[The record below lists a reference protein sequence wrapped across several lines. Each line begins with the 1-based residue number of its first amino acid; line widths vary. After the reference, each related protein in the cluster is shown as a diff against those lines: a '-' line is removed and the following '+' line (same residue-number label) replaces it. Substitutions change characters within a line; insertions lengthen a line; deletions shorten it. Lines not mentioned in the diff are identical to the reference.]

1 MAYIAVNTEA
11 TFVRLDISAYSLNAN
26 ANAAFAD
33 TGNILTVPSLQD
45 ITVNA
50 TPGLFRWQELG
61 FLSEKVVTTPST
73 NSINTTLVLDDT
85 AFFTGANS
93 TAGIFALTNEK
104 TQVYFRL
111 YWAGD
116 DTNDKFIQGSGYLS
130 ALAPT
135 VSPTAPVWTA
145 PVTIEVVG
153 NYEQGVVPAP

>member
-1 MAYIAVNTEA
+1 MAYIAVNSEA
-11 TFVRLDISAYSLNAN
+11 NFVRLDINASGTFAN
-26 ANAAFAD
+26 ASLAMED
-33 TGNILTVPSLQD
+33 SGNVLTVPSLQD
-45 ITVNA
+45 VTVNA

-93 TAGIFALTNEK
+93 TAGIFDITNEK
-104 TQVYFRL
+104 TLVYFRL

-116 DTNDKFIQGSGYLS
+116 SSGDKFIEGEGYLS

-153 NYEQGVVPAP
+153 NYNSGTVPA

>member
-11 TFVRLDISAYSLNAN
+11 TFVRLDIKDYSLGAN
-26 ANAAFAD
+26 ANAAFAP
-33 TGNILTVPSLQD
+33 GANSILSVPSLQD

-85 AFFTGANS
+85 AFFTGNAS
-93 TAGIFALTNEK
+93 TAGIFDLTNEK
-104 TQVYFRL
+104 TKVYFRL
-111 YWAGD
+111 YWAGSD
-116 DTNDKFIQGSGYLS
+116 SGDRYIQGEGYLS

-135 VSPTAPVWTA
+135 VSPTAPVWTT
-145 PVTIEVVG
+145 PVTIEVEG
-153 NYEQGVVPAP
+153 NYQTGNV